1 MRRLSKW
8 IFILLAVY
16 PLVGCNLVC
25 HDKVASESASPDQ
38 MLAATAFVRDC
49 GATTEFSTITTLH
62 KQGSGFRDDEDIVFV
77 AKGVHKLQ
85 VAWTAQRAVKVQ
97 CTDCQRNQIFKEV
110 TKVADIDISY

>member
-1 MRRLSKW
+1 MKSLLKW
-8 IFILLAVY
+8 GLVLFGGY
-16 PLVGCNLVC
+16 SLVGCNLVC
-25 HDKVASESASPDQ
+25 QDKVASESTSPDQ
-38 MLAATAFVRDC
+38 VLTVTAFVRDC
-49 GATTEFSTITTLH
+49 GATTEFSTIATLH
-62 KQGSGFRDDEDIVFV
+62 KQGAGFRDNEDIVFV